1 MDETM
6 TIGETLLKAFAKPRP
21 VSKVRIRH
29 PEKLDIITGLEPME
43 LDMDWVW
50 VAEQQGKQIAVMVA
64 ANFHGMAFMLRLIAL
79 PEAPPSTV
87 LHLLREASKEAQKR
101 GTKGFASMFDLTVP
115 VERRMWTLAKKM
127 GAVQIGK
134 VHILAMGWRLI

>member
-1 MDETM
+1 M

-21 VSKVRIRH
+21 VSKVRIRN

>member
-1 MDETM
+1 M

>member
-1 MDETM
+1 M

-21 VSKVRIRH
+21 VTKVRIRH

-79 PEAPPSTV
+79 PEAPPSMV